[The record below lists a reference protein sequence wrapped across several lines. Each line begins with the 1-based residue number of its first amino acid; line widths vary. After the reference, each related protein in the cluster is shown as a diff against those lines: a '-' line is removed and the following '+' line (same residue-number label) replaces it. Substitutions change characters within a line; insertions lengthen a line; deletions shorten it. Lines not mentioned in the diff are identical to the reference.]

1 VARVVQT
8 GNDPTK
14 TKQAGSAESGR
25 FDPDRLK
32 LPLSDISHRN
42 DPADFDFETTDDLP
56 GPDAVPGQQRAV
68 DAIAFALAM
77 ERPGYNLF
85 AIGSE
90 GLGKRRIIEGFL
102 HEKAKTRPVPTEY
115 CYVNNF
121 SEPHKPIVLLVPAG
135 RGSELKDSMAQ
146 FVVDVKAALAA
157 AFSSEEYR
165 AAGQVIE
172 REVTDRQNDAIK
184 AVKEEAGKRGIALL
198 RTPLGFGLASL
209 RDGKT
214 ISPQEFHELPE
225 DEQQKIKDDTEEL
238 EQQLHA
244 ALQKMPVLIGEAREK
259 TKALNE
265 KTARFAVEHMIETIK
280 AKFEDLPQVVGYLEN
295 VEGDVVSNAETFLA
309 APEEALGDTSTW
321 SEGPTLFWRYR
332 VNLLIDH
339 SENGKAPV
347 VFEDEPTFERLLG
360 RIEHRSEKGTLVT
373 DFNLIRPGSLHKA
386 NGGYLLIDVRRLL
399 RQPLAWDALK
409 RVLEAG
415 EIRIETLASALGFTS
430 TTTLEPEPVPLNVK
444 VVLIGERIFYY
455 MLSTYDPDFRNH
467 FKVLADFEEAVE
479 HGEGERQLFVQS
491 IAALVRREKLKPFD
505 RTAVA
510 ALLDSAARQAEDTR
524 KLSADFEQLC
534 DLMREADFVASQN
547 SHKAVSA
554 ADINTARAAEIK
566 RKSRVSERLREAMER
581 QLILIDTD
589 GERVGQVNGLSVFQ
603 LGDMAFGK
611 PNRITARVSLGR
623 GDLVDIEREV
633 ELGGPIH
640 SKGVL
645 ILSGYLR
652 ARYAPHHPLSLSAS
666 LVFEQSY
673 GGVEGDSA
681 SAAEL
686 FSLLSALADMPIR
699 QLLAVTGSVN
709 QHGEIQVIGGVNE
722 KIEGFFDLCAARG
735 LNGDQGVLIP
745 AGNVQHLVLDDR
757 VLAAVEAGTFHLYGL
772 SSIDEGIEILTGQ
785 PAGQPDEAGLF
796 PEDSVN
802 GRVQARLFDFAQ
814 RRRAFARA
822 MADDE
827 GEKGS

>member
-1 VARVVQT
+1 MKR
-8 GNDPTK
+8 
-14 TKQAGSAESGR
+14 KQAGSTGSGR
-25 FDPDRLK
+25 LDTDHLK
-32 LPLSDISHRN
+32 LSLSEISHRN
-42 DPADFDFETTDDLP
+42 DPAEFDFETTDDLTD
-56 GPDAVPGQQRAV
+56 PDAVPGQERAV

-102 HEKAKTRPVPTEY
+102 QEKAKTRPVPKEY

-121 SEPHKPIVLLVPAG
+121 SEPHKPIVLPVPAG
-135 RGSELKDSMAQ
+135 RGSALKGAMAR
-146 FVVDVKAALAA
+146 FVVDVKAALTA
-157 AFSSEEYR
+157 AFSGEEYR
-165 AAGQVIE
+165 TAGQVIE
-172 REVTDRQNDAIK
+172 REVADRQSEAIK
-184 AVKEEAGKRGIALL
+184 AVKEEADRRGIALL
-198 RTPLGFGLASL
+198 RTPLGFGLAAL

-214 ISPQEFHELPE
+214 ISPQEFQDLPE

-238 EQQLHA
+238 EQKLHA

-265 KTARFAVEHMIETIK
+265 KTARYAVEHLIDAIK
-280 AKFEDLPQVVGYLEN
+280 ARFDDLPQVIAYLEN

-309 APEEALGDTSTW
+309 APEQALGDTSTW

-339 SENGKAPV
+339 SENGNAPV

-360 RIEHRSEKGTLVT
+360 RIEHRSESGTLVT

-386 NGGYLLIDVRRLL
+386 NGGYLLIDVLRLL

-415 EIRIETLASALGFTS
+415 KIRIETLASALGFTS
-430 TTTLEPEPVPLNVK
+430 TTTLEPEPVPLDVK
-444 VVLIGERIFYY
+444 VVLTGERIFYY
-455 MLSTYDPDFRNH
+455 LLSTYDPDFQNH
-467 FKVLADFEEAVE
+467 FKVMADFEEVVE
-479 HGEGERQLFVQS
+479 HGDDARQSFVRA
-491 IAALVRREKLKPFD
+491 IAALARREKLNPFD
-505 RTAVA
+505 RSAVA
-510 ALLDSAARQAEDTR
+510 ALLDYAARQAEDTR
-524 KLSADFEQLC
+524 KLSADFQRLG
-534 DLMREADFVASQN
+534 DLMREADFIASQYG
-547 SHKAVSA
+547 HGVVSG
-554 ADINTARAAEIK
+554 ADIKAARAAEIK
-566 RKSRVSERLREAMER
+566 RKSRISERLQEAMER
-581 QLILIDTD
+581 QLVLIDTE
-589 GERVGQVNGLSVFQ
+589 GERIGQVNGLSVFQ
-603 LGDMAFGK
+603 LGDTTFGK
-611 PNRITARVSLGR
+611 PSRITARVSLGR
-623 GDLVDIEREV
+623 GDVVDIEREV

-652 ARYAPHHPLSLSAS
+652 ARYAPHHPLSLAAS

-686 FSLLSALADMPIR
+686 FTLLSALAEMPIR
-699 QLLAVTGSVN
+699 QSLAVTGSVN
-709 QHGEIQVIGGVNE
+709 QHGQIQVIGGVNE

-735 LNGDQGVLIP
+735 LTGEQGVLIP
-745 AGNVQHLVLDDR
+745 SGNVQHLVLDDR
-757 VLAAVEAGTFHLYGL
+757 VLAAAEAGKFHIYGIN
-772 SSIDEGIEILTGQ
+772 SIDEGIEILTGHY
-785 PAGQPDEAGLF
+785 AGAPDETSLF
-796 PEDSVN
+796 PDGTVN

-822 MADDE
+822 MADDQD
-827 GEKGS
+827 EKSP